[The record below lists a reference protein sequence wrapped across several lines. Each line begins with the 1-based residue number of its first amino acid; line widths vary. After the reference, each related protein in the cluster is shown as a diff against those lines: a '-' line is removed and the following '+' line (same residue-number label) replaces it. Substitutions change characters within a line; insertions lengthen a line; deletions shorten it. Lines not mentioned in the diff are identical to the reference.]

1 MMTKRGRVAA
11 GLAQMVEARERFN
24 QTRAG
29 ETGVLQPGDG
39 KPDRLA
45 TALQFMKA
53 EAAKIEAARRPVRGY

>member
-24 QTRAG
+24 RTRAG

-39 KPDRLA
+39 KPGRLGK
-45 TALQFMKA
+45 ALALMRA
-53 EAAKIEAARRPVRGY
+53 EAEKVEAARRTVRGY